1 MLFESGHVGS
11 SKDILSIWY
20 FVSFIHV
27 MRKQTCTV
35 T

>member
-1 MLFESGHVGS
+1 
-11 SKDILSIWY
+11 
-20 FVSFIHV
+20 